1 MAGPAEALALPSE
14 LGPVR
19 ALLVVAPYHRR
30 VTDLL
35 VRGAERVL
43 SAVGA
48 TTTSLEVPGALEIP
62 TAVAIASRSGRFDA
76 FVALGCV
83 IRGETTHY
91 DLVAGESCRGL
102 VELGLR
108 ERLAIGNGILTV
120 ENLGQAL
127 ERADPD
133 RQDKGGHAAR
143 AALALVAIA
152 RRFADPSP

>member
-1 MAGPAEALALPSE
+1 MAGTGDLARTPQLG
-14 LGPVR
+14 GPVR
-19 ALLVVAPYHRR
+19 VLLVVAPYHRE

-35 VRGAERVL
+35 LAGAERVL
-43 SAVGA
+43 RRSEA
-48 TTTSLEVPGALEIP
+48 TVATVEVPGALEIP
-62 TAVAIASRSGRFDA
+62 SAVAMAADTGRFDA

-83 IRGETTHY
+83 IRGETSHY

-120 ENLGQAL
+120 ENLAQAL

-143 AALALVAIA
+143 AALALVAL
-152 RRFADPSP
+152 RRHLASGCG